1 MDTVIMVYKPI
12 YIYAELKAH
21 LSPNGKTYLFLNE
34 IQEIKGL
41 EKIVNLLV
49 SDFDV

>member
-1 MDTVIMVYKPI
+1 MIYKP
-12 YIYAELKAH
+12 IYAELKAH
-21 LSPNGKTYLFLNE
+21 LSLNGKTYLFLNE

-41 EKIVNLLV
+41 EKIVNLLA

>member
-1 MDTVIMVYKPI
+1 MDAVIMIYKPI
-12 YIYAELKAH
+12 LDAELKEH
-21 LSPNGKTYLFLNE
+21 ISLDGKTYLFLNE

-41 EKIVNLLV
+41 EKIVNLLA

>member
-1 MDTVIMVYKPI
+1 MDAVRMIYKPI
-12 YIYAELKAH
+12 YIYAELKEH
-21 LSPNGKTYLFLNE
+21 ISLDGKTYLFLNE

-41 EKIVNLLV
+41 EKIVNLLA